1 MADGG
6 IIDAG
11 TGVANSIG
19 RYFSVVSFIPS
30 SLYVLFVYLLVASGS
45 WHRPPDWSHAFL
57 SLAHLGV
64 SGVILLT
71 FLGVGL
77 GLFIHPVQFA
87 IVQFFEGYWGT
98 WHISQGIR
106 YRRIVH
112 YQRLCQK
119 LNRDVSCAKEKLDA
133 WEKARLG
140 TTYSMRAR
148 VSSRLDES
156 DRVRSMFPA
165 DLNEVMPTRL
175 GNVLRRAESQA
186 GSQYGI
192 DALQAVPHLL
202 LIAPPNHVD
211 YVNDQ
216 RTQLDL
222 AVRMTFIS
230 VVAAVTAIIFLWPDG
245 AWVLIALIPYALAY
259 FSYRG
264 SVVAAGHY
272 GYALETLINLNR
284 FTLYQQFHV
293 KLPDSTD
300 DELDM
305 NATLV
310 DLLNCEPETT
320 IDYEHPA
327 ADDGA
332 NSQTAA

>member
-11 TGVANSIG
+11 AGVANSIG

-45 WHRPPDWSHAFL
+45 WHHSPDWNHAFV
-57 SLAHLGV
+57 SLGHLGV
-64 SGVILLT
+64 DGVVLLT

-77 GLFIHPVQFA
+77 GIFIHPVQFS
-87 IVQFFEGYWGT
+87 IVQFFEGYWGKRS
-98 WHISQGIR
+98 ISQDIR
-106 YRRIVH
+106 YRRIVY
-112 YQRLCQK
+112 YQRLCRK
-119 LNRDVSCAKEKLDA
+119 LNRDVSYAKEKLDA
-133 WEKARLG
+133 REKDDL
-140 TTYSMRAR
+140 TMRAPIR
-148 VSSRLDES
+148 SKGDEA
-156 DRVRSMFPA
+156 DRVRRMFPA

-202 LIAPPNHVD
+202 LIAPANHVD

-216 RTQLDL
+216 RSQLDL

-230 VVAAVTAIIFLWPDG
+230 VVAVATSIIFLWPDG
-245 AWVLIALIPYALAY
+245 AWVLIALIPYGLAY

-284 FTLYQQFHV
+284 FALYQQLHV
-293 KLPDSTD
+293 KLPAST
-300 DELDM
+300 EKEQEM
-305 NATLV
+305 NAALRN
-310 DLLNCEPETT
+310 LLGYKPYRT
-320 IDYEHPA
+320 IHYEHQVAGDGTDLKSPA
-327 ADDGA
+327 
-332 NSQTAA
+332 

>member
-11 TGVANSIG
+11 AGVANSIG

-45 WHRPPDWSHAFL
+45 WHHSPDWNHAFV
-57 SLAHLGV
+57 SLGHLGV
-64 SGVILLT
+64 DGVVLLT

-77 GLFIHPVQFA
+77 GIFIHPVQFS
-87 IVQFFEGYWGT
+87 IVQFFEGYWGKRS
-98 WHISQGIR
+98 ISQDIR
-106 YRRIVH
+106 YRRIVY
-112 YQRLCQK
+112 YQRLCRK
-119 LNRDVSCAKEKLDA
+119 LNRDVSYAKEKLDA
-133 WEKARLG
+133 REKDDL
-140 TTYSMRAR
+140 TMRAPIR
-148 VSSRLDES
+148 SKGDEA
-156 DRVRSMFPA
+156 DRVRRMFPA

-202 LIAPPNHVD
+202 LIAPANHVN

-216 RTQLDL
+216 RSQLDL

-230 VVAAVTAIIFLWPDG
+230 VVAVATSIIFLWPDG
-245 AWVLIALIPYALAY
+245 AWVLIALIPYGLAY

-284 FTLYQQFHV
+284 FALYQQLHV
-293 KLPDSTD
+293 KLPAST
-300 DELDM
+300 EKEQEM
-305 NATLV
+305 NAALRN
-310 DLLNCEPETT
+310 LLGYKPYRT
-320 IDYEHPA
+320 IHYEHQVAGDGTDLKSPA
-327 ADDGA
+327 
-332 NSQTAA
+332 

>member
-11 TGVANSIG
+11 AGVANSIG

-45 WHRPPDWSHAFL
+45 WHHSPDWNHAFV
-57 SLAHLGV
+57 SLGHLGV
-64 SGVILLT
+64 DGVVLLT

-77 GLFIHPVQFA
+77 GIFIHPVQFS
-87 IVQFFEGYWGT
+87 IVQFFEGYWGKRS
-98 WHISQGIR
+98 ISQDIR
-106 YRRIVH
+106 YRRIVY
-112 YQRLCQK
+112 YQRLCRK
-119 LNRDVSCAKEKLDA
+119 LNRDVSYAKEKLDA
-133 WEKARLG
+133 REKDDL
-140 TTYSMRAR
+140 TMRAPIR
-148 VSSRLDES
+148 SKGDEA
-156 DRVRSMFPA
+156 DRVRRMFPA

-192 DALQAVPHLL
+192 VALQAVPHLL
-202 LIAPPNHVD
+202 LIAPANHVN

-216 RTQLDL
+216 RSQLDL

-230 VVAAVTAIIFLWPDG
+230 VVAVATSIIFLWPDG
-245 AWVLIALIPYALAY
+245 AWVLIALIPYGLAY

-284 FTLYQQFHV
+284 FALYQQLHV
-293 KLPDSTD
+293 KLPAST
-300 DELDM
+300 EKEQEM
-305 NATLV
+305 NAALRN
-310 DLLNCEPETT
+310 LLGYKPYRT
-320 IDYEHPA
+320 IHYEHQVAGDGTDLKSPA
-327 ADDGA
+327 
-332 NSQTAA
+332 

>member
-11 TGVANSIG
+11 AGVANSIG

-45 WHRPPDWSHAFL
+45 WHHSPDWNHAFV
-57 SLAHLGV
+57 SLGHLGV
-64 SGVILLT
+64 DGVVLLT

-77 GLFIHPVQFA
+77 GIFIHPVQFS
-87 IVQFFEGYWGT
+87 IVQFFEGYWGKRS
-98 WHISQGIR
+98 ISQDIR
-106 YRRIVH
+106 YRRIVY
-112 YQRLCQK
+112 YQRLCRK
-119 LNRDVSCAKEKLDA
+119 LNRDVSYAKEKLDA
-133 WEKARLG
+133 REKDDL
-140 TTYSMRAR
+140 TMRAPIR
-148 VSSRLDES
+148 SKGDEA
-156 DRVRSMFPA
+156 DRVRRMFPA

-192 DALQAVPHLL
+192 VALQAVPHLL
-202 LIAPPNHVD
+202 LIAPANHVD

-216 RTQLDL
+216 RSQLDL

-230 VVAAVTAIIFLWPDG
+230 VVAVATSIIFLWPDG
-245 AWVLIALIPYALAY
+245 AWVLIALIPYGLAY

-284 FTLYQQFHV
+284 FALYQQLHV
-293 KLPDSTD
+293 KLPAST
-300 DELDM
+300 EKEQEM
-305 NATLV
+305 NAALRN
-310 DLLNCEPETT
+310 LLGYKPYRT
-320 IDYEHPA
+320 IHYEHQVAGDGTDLKSPA
-327 ADDGA
+327 
-332 NSQTAA
+332 

>member
-1 MADGG
+1 MSDGG

-45 WHRPPDWSHAFL
+45 WHHPPDWSHAFA
-57 SLAHLGV
+57 SLGHLGV
-64 SGVILLT
+64 DGLVLLT
-71 FLGVGL
+71 FLGIGL
-77 GLFIHPVQFA
+77 GIFIHPVQFT
-87 IVQFFEGYWGT
+87 IVQFFEGYWGK

-112 YQRLCQK
+112 YQRLCLR
-119 LNRDVSCAKEKLDA
+119 LNEDVSGAEEKLDA
-133 WEKARLG
+133 WKKAHPE
-140 TTYSMRAR
+140 TTFSMRAPVR
-148 VSSRLDES
+148 SRYDEAG
-156 DRVRSMFPA
+156 RVRSMFPA
-165 DLNEVMPTRL
+165 DLNEIMPTRL

-202 LIAPPNHVD
+202 LIAPANHID

-216 RTQLDL
+216 RSQLDL

-230 VVAAVTAIIFLWPDG
+230 VMAAVTAIIFLWPDG

-259 FSYRG
+259 VSYRG

-272 GYALETLINLNR
+272 GSALETLINLNR

-293 KLPDSTD
+293 KLPASTD
-300 DELDM
+300 DELGV
-305 NATLV
+305 NEKLV
-310 DLLNCEPETT
+310 DLLGYEPDTT
-320 IDYEHPA
+320 IDYEHPVIEGGTNPQPA
-327 ADDGA
+327 A
-332 NSQTAA
+332 

>member
-11 TGVANSIG
+11 AGVANSIG

-30 SLYVLFVYLLVASGS
+30 SLYVLFVYLLVESGS
-45 WHRPPDWSHAFL
+45 WNHPPDWNHAFV
-57 SLAHLGV
+57 SLGHLGV
-64 SGVILLT
+64 DGVVLLT

-77 GLFIHPVQFA
+77 GIFIHPVQFS
-87 IVQFFEGYWGT
+87 IVQFFEGYWGIRS
-98 WHISQGIR
+98 ISQDIR
-106 YRRIVH
+106 YRRIVY
-112 YQRLCQK
+112 YQRLCRK
-119 LNRDVSCAKEKLDA
+119 LNRDVSYAKEKLDA
-133 WEKARLG
+133 REKDDL
-140 TTYSMRAR
+140 TMRAPVR
-148 VSSRLDES
+148 SKGDEA
-156 DRVRSMFPA
+156 DRVRRMFPA

-202 LIAPPNHVD
+202 LIAPANHVD

-216 RTQLDL
+216 RSQLDL

-230 VVAAVTAIIFLWPDG
+230 VVAVATSIIFLWPDG
-245 AWVLIALIPYALAY
+245 AWVLIALIPYGLAY

-284 FTLYQQFHV
+284 FALYQQLHV
-293 KLPDSTD
+293 KLPASTKK
-300 DELDM
+300 EQEM
-305 NATLV
+305 NAALSN
-310 DLLNCEPETT
+310 LLGHKPYRT
-320 IDYEHPA
+320 IHYEHPVA
-327 ADDGA
+327 GDGTDPK
-332 NSQTAA
+332 STA

>member
-11 TGVANSIG
+11 AGVANSIG

-45 WHRPPDWSHAFL
+45 WHHSPDWNHAFV
-57 SLAHLGV
+57 SLGHLGV
-64 SGVILLT
+64 DGVVLLT

-77 GLFIHPVQFA
+77 GIFIHPVQFS
-87 IVQFFEGYWGT
+87 IVQFFEGYWGKRS
-98 WHISQGIR
+98 ISQDIR
-106 YRRIVH
+106 YRRIVY
-112 YQRLCQK
+112 YQRLCRK
-119 LNRDVSCAKEKLDA
+119 LNRDVSYAKEKLDA
-133 WEKARLG
+133 REKDDL
-140 TTYSMRAR
+140 TMRAPIR
-148 VSSRLDES
+148 SKGDEA
-156 DRVRSMFPA
+156 DRVRRMFPA

-202 LIAPPNHVD
+202 LIAPANHVD

-216 RTQLDL
+216 RSQLDL

-230 VVAAVTAIIFLWPDG
+230 VVAVATSIIFLWPDG
-245 AWVLIALIPYALAY
+245 AWVLIALIPYGLAY

-284 FTLYQQFHV
+284 FALYQQLHV
-293 KLPDSTD
+293 KLPAST
-300 DELDM
+300 EKEQEM
-305 NATLV
+305 NAALRN
-310 DLLNCEPETT
+310 LLGYKPYRT
-320 IDYEHPA
+320 IHYEHQVA
-327 ADDGA
+327 GDGTDPK
-332 NSQTAA
+332 STA

>member
-1 MADGG
+1 MSDGG

-11 TGVANSIG
+11 AGVANSIG

-45 WHRPPDWSHAFL
+45 WHHPPDWSHAFA
-57 SLAHLGV
+57 SLGHLGV
-64 SGVILLT
+64 DGVVLLT

-77 GLFIHPVQFA
+77 GIFIHPVQFS

-98 WHISQGIR
+98 WSISQDIR
-106 YRRIVH
+106 YRRIVY
-112 YQRLCQK
+112 YQKFCRK
-119 LNRDVSCAKEKLDA
+119 LNRDVSYAKEKLDA
-133 WEKARLG
+133 QQKDDL
-140 TTYSMRAR
+140 TMRAPIR
-148 VSSRLDES
+148 SKGDEA
-156 DRVRSMFPA
+156 DRVRRMFPA
-165 DLNEVMPTRL
+165 DLSEVMPTRL

-202 LIAPPNHVD
+202 LIAPANHID

-216 RTQLDL
+216 RSQLDL

-230 VVAAVTAIIFLWPDG
+230 VVAAATAIIFLWPDG

-272 GYALETLINLNR
+272 GYALETIINLNR
-284 FTLYQQFHV
+284 FALYQQFHV
-293 KLPDSTD
+293 RLPAST
-300 DELDM
+300 EKEQEM
-305 NATLV
+305 NAALRN
-310 DLLNCEPETT
+310 LLGYKPYRT
-320 IDYEHPA
+320 IHYEHPA
-327 ADDGA
+327 VGDGTD
-332 NSQTAA
+332 SQSTV

>member
-11 TGVANSIG
+11 AGVANSIG

-45 WHRPPDWSHAFL
+45 WHHSPDWNHAFV
-57 SLAHLGV
+57 SLGHLGV
-64 SGVILLT
+64 DGVVLLT

-77 GLFIHPVQFA
+77 GIFIHPVQFS
-87 IVQFFEGYWGT
+87 IVQFFEGYWGKRS
-98 WHISQGIR
+98 ISQDIR
-106 YRRIVH
+106 YRRIVY
-112 YQRLCQK
+112 YQRLCRK
-119 LNRDVSCAKEKLDA
+119 LNRDVSYAKEKLDA
-133 WEKARLG
+133 REKDDL
-140 TTYSMRAR
+140 TMRAPIR
-148 VSSRLDES
+148 SKGDEA
-156 DRVRSMFPA
+156 DRVRRMFPA

-202 LIAPPNHVD
+202 LIAPANHVD

-216 RTQLDL
+216 RSQLDL

-230 VVAAVTAIIFLWPDG
+230 VVAVATSIIFLWPDG
-245 AWVLIALIPYALAY
+245 AWVLIALIPYGLAY

-284 FTLYQQFHV
+284 FALYQQLHV
-293 KLPDSTD
+293 KLPAST
-300 DELDM
+300 EKEQEM
-305 NATLV
+305 NAALRN
-310 DLLNCEPETT
+310 LLGYKPYRT
-320 IDYEHPA
+320 IHYEHQVA
-327 ADDGA
+327 GDGTQGPGKVV
-332 NSQTAA
+332 N